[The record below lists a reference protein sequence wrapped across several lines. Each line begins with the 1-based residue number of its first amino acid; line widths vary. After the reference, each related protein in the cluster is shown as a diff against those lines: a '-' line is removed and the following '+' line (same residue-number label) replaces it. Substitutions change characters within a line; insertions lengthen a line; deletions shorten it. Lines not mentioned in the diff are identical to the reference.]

1 MENNKQ
7 INKPLSVI
15 LKEAEQGII
24 NEINKYNLPPYLLE
38 LILKNI
44 YAEVATLARQTYE
57 QDMSNYV
64 LSNAKLDT
72 NNEACNVACDEN

>member
-1 MENNKQ
+1 MENKKE

-44 YAEVATLARQTYE
+44 YAEVATLAHQAYE
-57 QDMSNYV
+57 KDMSDYMLNSV
-64 LSNAKLDT
+64 QMVS
-72 NNEACNVACDEN
+72 DEDAETEKKNLN